1 MATATKKVRAARSPA
16 PAEAA
21 SLEFLIYRDNGGD
34 YHWEIVDSSGDS
46 LVHSRS
52 FASQDDAEGA
62 ARYVCQDAHSARFE
76 LQVAKGRQTVAV

>member
-1 MATATKKVRAARSPA
+1 MATATKKIRAARSPA

-52 FASQDDAEGA
+52 FASEHDAEGA
-62 ARYVCQDAHSARFE
+62 ARYVYQGARSAHFE
-76 LQVAKGRQTVAV
+76 LQVAKERPTVAA